1 MKGVQQTNIVL
12 VAALFSTSMLLQNC
26 KKTETVSQ
34 NPSIESSASNKANGN
49 NFKEADL
56 KLIADNF
63 VSPIGLVAIPDNTHR
78 LAVIDQIG
86 KIWLLDAIGNKMATP
101 FMDVSAKLVP
111 LSPFYDERGLL
122 GLAFHP
128 DYKTNGKFYIYYT
141 APRREG
147 GPQPGSLWNN
157 LSVIS
162 EFKVSA
168 SNPNLADMNS
178 ERRLLQLDDPQANHN
193 GGTVAFGPDG
203 YLYISIGDGGGAN
216 DVAPGHVADWY
227 PVNAG
232 GNGQD
237 IEANLFGNIL
247 RIDVNSG
254 NPYAIPQDNP
264 FVNKPGMDE
273 IYAYGLR
280 NPFRFSFDMSGSRK
294 LYAGDAGQILY
305 EEIDVIEKGGN
316 YGWNVKEGFHCF
328 NAAAPSTVLPDC
340 PEVDNFG
347 NKLIDP
353 VIEILNTANPAPGRH
368 ALTVIGGN
376 VYRGHDIP
384 GFQGK
389 YIFGTFSQSATT
401 PNGELLIA
409 QPSGA
414 GPWNYQEVSLAS
426 FPNDL
431 GQFLKGFGQDL
442 EGEIYLTTSSRLGPD
457 GTTGKIYK
465 LVLAE

>member
-216 DVAPGHVADWY
+216 DVAPGHVSDWY
-227 PVNAG
+227 PFNAG

-247 RIDVNSG
+247 RVDVNSG
-254 NPYAIPQDNP
+254 SPYGIPADNP
-264 FVNKPGMDE
+264 FVGKTGLDE
-273 IYAYGLR
+273 IYAYGFR
-280 NPFRFSFDMSGSRK
+280 NPYRFSFDMGGSHQ
-294 LYAGDAGQILY
+294 LYAGDAGQVLY
-305 EEIDVIEKGGN
+305 EEISVVTKGGN
-316 YGWNVKEGFHCF
+316 YGWNVKEGTHCF
-328 NAAAPSTVLPDC
+328 NAADNKTELGSCPS
-340 PEVDNFG
+340 VDIFG
-347 NKLIDP
+347 IPLTDP
-353 VIEILNTANPAPGRH
+353 VIELNNFQNPKGGKA
-368 ALTVIGGN
+368 TTIIGGN
-376 VYRGHDIP
+376 VYRGHAIRKFD
-384 GFQGK
+384 GK
-389 YIFGTFSQSATT
+389 Y
-401 PNGELLIA
+401 
-409 QPSGA
+409 
-414 GPWNYQEVSLAS
+414 
-426 FPNDL
+426 
-431 GQFLKGFGQDL
+431 
-442 EGEIYLTTSSRLGPD
+442 
-457 GTTGKIYK
+457 
-465 LVLAE
+465 